1 MSKKGFG
8 FLVGAGIGA
17 AITALF
23 TTEKGKEY
31 QVKISKMCED
41 MINKAKD
48 IDADEVKENVT
59 KKVNEIKA
67 ELQDL
72 DKEKAKDIA
81 SKKAKEIEAKAKE
94 LAVYAKDKGTPV
106 LQEMAE
112 NLRDE
117 AIKVTKK
124 VLKKLES
131 TKKEE
136 K

>member
-8 FLVGAGIGA
+8 FLLGAGIGA

-81 SKKAKEIEAKAKE
+81 SKKAKEIEEKAKE

>member
-48 IDADEVKENVT
+48 LDADEVKENVT

-81 SKKAKEIEAKAKE
+81 SKKAKEIEEKAKE